1 MEKKINNKLKKY
13 NDGFKT
19 DLIKQIDILNQKF
32 IDNVQNNYCS
42 TNDLDNCI
50 ISIGQLR
57 NLIINHEECY
67 LDKNDFTKR
76 YRKKNTISLHEQC
89 CAKRA
94 NGQQCTRRKKINE
107 DYCGTHL
114 KGTPNGVVDKDN
126 KQNNKPSM
134 KTIEIRQEEIL
145 GIMYYIDDHFN
156 VYKAEDILNG
166 IRNPNII
173 AKWKQ
178 NGEQKELIN

>member
-13 NDGFKT
+13 NDTFKS
-19 DLIKQIDILNQKF
+19 DLIKNLDILNQKF
-32 IDNVQNNYCS
+32 IDNIQNNYGS
-42 TNDLDNCI
+42 NSNIDNCI
-50 ISIGQLR
+50 NGVSQLR
-57 NLIINHEECY
+57 NIVINHEECY

-76 YRKKNTISLHEQC
+76 ERKKNTISLQEQC

-94 NGQQCTRRKKINE
+94 CGKQCTRRKKLNS
-107 DYCGTHL
+107 DYCGTHM
-114 KGTPNGVVDKDN
+114 KGTPNGIIDKDIKHGN
-126 KQNNKPSM
+126 LPSM

-178 NGEQKELIN
+178 NGEQKELLN

>member
-1 MEKKINNKLKKY
+1 MISQK
-13 NDGFKT
+13 
-19 DLIKQIDILNQKF
+19 DI
-32 IDNVQNNYCS
+32 
-42 TNDLDNCI
+42 
-50 ISIGQLR
+50 G
-57 NLIINHEECY
+57 
-67 LDKNDFTKR
+67 
-76 YRKKNTISLHEQC
+76 
-89 CAKRA
+89 
-94 NGQQCTRRKKINE
+94 KKINE

-178 NGEQKELIN
+178 NGEQKELLN